1 MWKFNVTLP
10 DPEQML
16 VCNVEIR
23 RNGKSIK
30 RVGGVGVGPFKETT
44 KLKCVVGL
52 HPLSDSWSKSD
63 KFKSWVRIGPNSGGN
78 FEDNPFKVCSSTSSG
93 NAELQKD
100 GSFLLMVGSKG
111 KSANWPHEKENDVAL
126 VLTMEVKSAQFPK

>member
-10 DPEQML
+10 NPEQML
-16 VCNVEIR
+16 ICNVEIR

-30 RVGGVGVGPFKETT
+30 RAGGVGVGPFKETQAEV
-44 KLKCVVGL
+44 VVGL

-63 KFKSWVRIGPNSGGN
+63 KFKSWVRIGPNSGSS
-78 FEDNPFKVCSSTSSG
+78 FEDNPFKVYSSTSSG
-93 NAELQKD
+93 NAELQQD

-111 KSANWPHEKENDVAL
+111 KSAIWPHEKENDVAL
-126 VLTMEVKSAQFPK
+126 VLTMEVKAGRFPK